1 MTDIFAC
8 NITALTKEQRTRHLA
23 IARDFL
29 AKMQEVEELPDGY
42 VFSFTPDTELASELA
57 EFIGLERLCCPF
69 LDLTMSFERNAGPL
83 RLTLRGSEGV
93 KPFLVEEFG
102 LKLH

>member
-8 NITALTKEQRTRHLA
+8 TLAVLTPEQRTRHTA

-29 AKMQEVEELPDGY
+29 GKMQTLEELPDGY
-42 VFSFTPDTELASELA
+42 AFGFTPDNELALALA

-69 LDLTMSFERNAGPL
+69 LDLAVSFERNAGPL
-83 RLTLRGSEGV
+83 RLTLRGAEGV
-93 KPFLVEEFG
+93 KPFLVEEFS